1 MTMVQTLERA
11 ILQENKKKIKR
22 IKPTYRRKRSE
33 RRERVLMAF
42 EFLVAIVP
50 ETQVL

>member
-1 MTMVQTLERA
+1 MTMVPDPGKSHSAGEQK
-11 ILQENKKKIKR
+11 NKKNKANIQKKEGR
-22 IKPTYRRKRSE
+22 E

-42 EFLVAIVP
+42 EFLAAIVP